1 MDDKGWREHIR
12 PVRAAGAAEAIARR
26 LSELIGA
33 RMLVAGDRF
42 PSEKALAELFE
53 VAPMTI
59 RHSMAV
65 LREEGLVETRRGHLA
80 GTYVAPEVLDRVR
93 ELTAKHTY
101 TEAEVE
107 ELTVWREAVS
117 GEASARAAAR
127 LTTDS
132 TGTEAADADS
142 DAADA
147 VTGLRD
153 RLRELETRTNAELGD
168 PGAYRTADA
177 ALHLFI
183 AELSGSRRL
192 LEAEQGIQHELTRLL
207 AADPGGTES
216 RSTPA
221 QLHGPL
227 VRAIL
232 ADDPAAAREE
242 FRIHARATADMCLIL
257 SRPLDT
263 TA

>member
-80 GTYVAPEVLDRVR
+80 GTYVTPEVLDRVR
-93 ELTAKHTY
+93 ELTARHTY

-127 LTTDS
+127 LTA
-132 TGTEAADADS
+132 EAAGTDAL
-142 DAADA
+142 
-147 VTGLRD
+147 GELRD
-153 RLRELETRTNAELGD
+153 RLRELEARTNAELGD

-192 LEAEQGIQHELTRLL
+192 LEAEQGIQFELTRLL
-207 AADPGGTES
+207 STDPGGTES

-232 ADDPAAAREE
+232 DGDPAAAREE
-242 FRIHARATADMCLIL
+242 FRIHARATADMCLFF
-257 SRPLDT
+257 SPQPST

>member
-80 GTYVAPEVLDRVR
+80 GTYVTPEVLDRVR
-93 ELTAKHTY
+93 ELTARHAY

-132 TGTEAADADS
+132 TGT

-153 RLRELETRTNAELGD
+153 RLRELEARTNAELGD

>member
-80 GTYVAPEVLDRVR
+80 GTYVTPEVLDRVR
-93 ELTAKHTY
+93 ELTARHTY

-117 GEASARAAAR
+117 GEASARAAAL
-127 LTTDS
+127 LTTD
-132 TGTEAADADS
+132 A
-142 DAADA
+142 AADA

-153 RLRELETRTNAELGD
+153 RLRELEARTNAELGD

-232 ADDPAAAREE
+232 AGDPAAAREE

>member
-80 GTYVAPEVLDRVR
+80 GTYVTPEVLDRVR
-93 ELTAKHTY
+93 ELTARHTY

-127 LTTDS
+127 LTTAS
-132 TGTEAADADS
+132 TGTEAADAV
-142 DAADA
+142 A
-147 VTGLRD
+147 GLRD

-232 ADDPAAAREE
+232 AGDPAAAREE

>member
-1 MDDKGWREHIR
+1 MDDKGWREHVR

-65 LREEGLVETRRGHLA
+65 LREEGVVETRRGHLA
-80 GTYVAPEVLDRVR
+80 GTYVAADVLERVR
-93 ELTAKHTY
+93 ERTALHGY
-101 TEAEVE
+101 TEEEVE

-127 LTTDS
+127 LAA
-132 TGTEAADADS
+132 GGPGADA
-142 DAADA
+142 AGADTAEA
-147 VTGLRD
+147 VAGLRA
-153 RLRELETRTNAELGD
+153 RLRELEARTNAALD
-168 PGAYRTADA
+168 DADAYRTADA

-192 LEAEQGIQHELTRLL
+192 LEAEQGIQYELTRLI
-207 AADPGGTES
+207 AVDPGGTES

-221 QLHGPL
+221 QLHAQL

-232 ADDPAAAREE
+232 DGDPAAAREE
-242 FRIHARATADMCLIL
+242 FRIHARATADMCLIF
-257 SRPLDT
+257 SRPLDP

>member
-93 ELTAKHTY
+93 ELTARHAY

-107 ELTVWREAVS
+107 ELTVWRQAVS

-127 LTTDS
+127 LTTDAGRS
-132 TGTEAADADS
+132 EAEP
-142 DAADA
+142 AA
-147 VTGLRD
+147 GLRD
-153 RLRELETRTNAELGD
+153 RLRELEARTNAGLGD

-232 ADDPAAAREE
+232 DGDPAAAREE

-257 SRPLDT
+257 SQPLDT